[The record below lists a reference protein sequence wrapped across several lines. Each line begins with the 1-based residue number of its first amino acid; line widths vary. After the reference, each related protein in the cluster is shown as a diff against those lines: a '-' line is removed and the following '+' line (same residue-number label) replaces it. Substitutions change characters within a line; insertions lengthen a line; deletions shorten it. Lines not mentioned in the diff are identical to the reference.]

1 MKFCYGVGARMEYIN
16 AKMQKIEVFLI
27 DLDGVQGVIVSQF
40 FWVYILTGYARWGAL
55 SRQRLYR

>member
-1 MKFCYGVGARMEYIN
+1 MEYIN